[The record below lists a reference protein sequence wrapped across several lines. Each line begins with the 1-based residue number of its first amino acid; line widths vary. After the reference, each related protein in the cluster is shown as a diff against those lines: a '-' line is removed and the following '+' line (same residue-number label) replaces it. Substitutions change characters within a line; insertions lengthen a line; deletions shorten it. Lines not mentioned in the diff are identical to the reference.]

1 MLHGWM
7 GKFELS
13 FDFLFCCLCS
23 LSHSHSLSFAISG
36 ARMWISHFRVQ
47 TLCYATASLAA
58 EKQLISVHLNRLKFG
73 GIGAA
78 MVKARFLH
86 KVKPTSITTAKPYAF
101 SGTIFCR
108 FIEAALHSNP
118 YALLMILVTIYSL
131 CHFASTTIFNFHTTH
146 SIHRSYKWHCR
157 TQTNISLQIEWQNIS
172 TNFPGFSTALRMRI
186 RNLK

>member
-1 MLHGWM
+1 MALPHTDMLHGWM

-86 KVKPTSITTAKPYAF
+86 KVKPTSITTSQTERLFWHNFLPVYWSSITF
-101 SGTIFCR
+101 ESIRITHDTRNHLF
-108 FIEAALHSNP
+108 F
-118 YALLMILVTIYSL
+118 VSL
-131 CHFASTTIFNFHTTH
+131 CFNYDF
-146 SIHRSYKWHCR
+146 
-157 TQTNISLQIEWQNIS
+157 Q
-172 TNFPGFSTALRMRI
+172 FSHHPFNSPLV
-186 RNLK
+186 